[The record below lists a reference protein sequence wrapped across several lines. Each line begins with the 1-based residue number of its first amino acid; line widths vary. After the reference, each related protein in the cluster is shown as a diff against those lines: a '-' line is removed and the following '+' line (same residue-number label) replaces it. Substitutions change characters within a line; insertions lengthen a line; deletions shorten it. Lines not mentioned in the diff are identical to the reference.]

1 MFTQIN
7 LKDRQMHA
15 NSYAYNP
22 SGVSVFDASPAMAS
36 KIVNDRKLHD
46 SNFAFVQTALAKLHE
61 KVYEPKWN
69 TTYAQDIPVK
79 VGGGL
84 VDFVEY
90 YTVEWFGQGD
100 ETTLVGN
107 NVNQIQRVN
116 ARANAKKVNV
126 FTYEIAY
133 GLKFVEVEKLNK
145 VNFTKSLETIYKDA
159 IVAGFDIFV
168 NKIAYLGADGDD
180 GLLTS
185 DDRCPVSLIPA
196 GTLAPA
202 EQGFAQMTDAEI
214 VALINGIIADSL
226 IQTNMNLALIPDNF
240 LMPVTD
246 AAELTSRF
254 SVLYTAT
261 LREFIMGH
269 NMGIDESKAAGIED
283 YRLKLKGRPQLEGA
297 GTNSTGRLVVYRYN
311 EDFLRLDIPYAISLY
326 ITLPDI
332 TSAEYV
338 SLFVGQVSQVQLM
351 YNTDNTDLT
360 APVKY
365 FDFAAKVV
373 AP

>member
-1 MFTQIN
+1 MLTQIN

-22 SGVSVFDASPAMAS
+22 SGISAYDASPAMA
-36 KIVNDRKLHD
+36 KRIINDKQVHD
-46 SNFAFVQTALAKLHE
+46 ANFAFVQSALAKLHE

-90 YTVEWFGQGD
+90 FTVEWFGQGD

-107 NVNQIQRVN
+107 NTNQVQRVN
-116 ARANAKKVNV
+116 ARASAKKVDV
-126 FTYEIAY
+126 YTYEIAY
-133 GLKFVEVEKLNK
+133 GLKFIEVEKLNK
-145 VNFTKSLETIYKDA
+145 VNFTKSLEAIYKDA

-168 NKIAYLGADGDD
+168 NKIAYVGANGND
-180 GLLTS
+180 GLFTS
-185 DDRCPVSLIPA
+185 DDRVPVSLVPA
-196 GTLAPA
+196 GTLAPTSS
-202 EQGFAQMTDAEI
+202 GFAQMTDGEI
-214 VALINGIIADSL
+214 VALINGTISDSL
-226 IQTNMNLALIPDNF
+226 IQTNMNLALMPDTF
-240 LMPVTD
+240 LMSVTD

-254 SVLYTAT
+254 STLYTAT

-269 NMGIDESKAAGIED
+269 NMGIDEATAAEIKD

-297 GTNSTGRLVVYRYN
+297 GTNSAGRIVVYRYD
-311 EDFLRLDIPYAISLY
+311 EDFLRIDIPYAISLY

-332 TSAEYV
+332 INAEYV
-338 SLFVGQVSQVQLM
+338 SLFVGQVSQLQM
-351 YNTDNTDLT
+351 QYNEGASDLS
-360 APVKY
+360 APIKY
-365 FDFAAKVV
+365 FDFA
-373 AP
+373 